1 MTPGELRMRV
11 VRETGAAVLLL
22 ALAAAWLAGASGF
35 VGVAG
40 AGAITVANFWW
51 LARGVSATIT
61 TPPLTPPPLESGS
74 GSVSARSTAPA
85 TAPAVAGRARAVWIL
100 AAGGRFLALVAAF
113 AVLCAMGWA
122 HPVAIVVGLSV
133 LPCDLIAV
141 GLRAAR
147 T

>member
-22 ALAAAWLAGASGF
+22 ALAAAWLAGAPGF
-35 VGVAG
+35 LGVAG

-51 LARGVSATIT
+51 LARGVSATII
-61 TPPLTPPPLESGS
+61 PASPTPPPLESAS
-74 GSVSARSTAPA
+74 GSISALSTAPA
-85 TAPAVAGRARAVWIL
+85 AGPAAPGRARAAWIL
-100 AAGGRFLALVAAF
+100 AAGARFLVLVAAF
-113 AVLCAMGWA
+113 AVLCAVGWA
-122 HPVAIVVGLSV
+122 HPVAIVVGLTV
-133 LPCDLIAV
+133 LPCDLIAL